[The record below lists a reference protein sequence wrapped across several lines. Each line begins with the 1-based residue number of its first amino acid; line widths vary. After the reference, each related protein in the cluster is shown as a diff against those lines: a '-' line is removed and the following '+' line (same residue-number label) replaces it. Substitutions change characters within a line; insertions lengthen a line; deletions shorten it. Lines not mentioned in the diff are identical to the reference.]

1 MKPVLQKSFLK
12 SYSRL
17 PKALKKKFA
26 ERVQLFLDNPSHP
39 LLHIHKLSGDMFP
52 LQSMNITGDYRALF
66 IINVEKQQIVFYK
79 IGTHSEL
86 Y

>member
-12 SYSRL
+12 SYAKL
-17 PKALKKKFA
+17 PTGVKNKFFQ
-26 ERVQLFLDNPSHP
+26 RVQLFLDEPDHP
-39 LLHIHKLSGDMFP
+39 ILHIHALKGDMAP

-66 IINVEKQQIVFYK
+66 TIDNKKKHIIFYK

>member
-12 SYSRL
+12 SYVKL
-17 PKALKKKFA
+17 PKVIQNKFF
-26 ERVQLFLDNPSHP
+26 ERVQLFLDEPQHP
-39 LLHIHKLSGDMFP
+39 LLHIHALKGDLTP

-66 IINVEKQQIVFYK
+66 TIDTKKKLVIFYK

>member
-12 SYSRL
+12 SYAKL
-17 PKALKKKFA
+17 PKTVQKKFI
-26 ERVQLFLDNPSHP
+26 ERVQLFLDEPNHP
-39 LLHIHKLSGDMFP
+39 ILHVHALKGDMVS
-52 LQSMNITGDYRALF
+52 LQSMNTTSDYRALF
-66 IINVEKQQIVFYK
+66 TIDTKKQHIIFYK

>member
-12 SYSRL
+12 DYSKL
-17 PKALKKKFA
+17 SKAVKKKFV
-26 ERVQLFLDNPSHP
+26 ERIQLFLDDPQHP
-39 LLHIHKLSGDMFP
+39 LLRIHELKGDMKP
-52 LQSMNITGDYRALF
+52 MQSMNITGDYRALF
-66 IINVEKQQIVFYK
+66 IIDTNKQYIIFYK

>member
-1 MKPVLQKSFLK
+1 MNLDFERHFKKQYKKLPEKIQNHFDE
-12 SYSRL
+12 RL
-17 PKALKKKFA
+17 
-26 ERVQLFLDNPSHP
+26 VLFLGHPNHP
-39 LLHIHKLSGDMFP
+39 LLRIHELKGDMSP

-66 IINVEKQQIVFYK
+66 TIDAKTKQIVFYK

>member
-12 SYSRL
+12 SYAKL
-17 PKALKKKFA
+17 PKSVKDKFF
-26 ERVQLFLDNPSHP
+26 ERVQLFIDEPEHP
-39 LLHIHKLSGDMFP
+39 LLHIHSLKGGMAP
-52 LQSMNITGDYRALF
+52 LKSMNITGDYRALF
-66 IINVEKQQIVFYK
+66 TVDSKKSLVIFYK